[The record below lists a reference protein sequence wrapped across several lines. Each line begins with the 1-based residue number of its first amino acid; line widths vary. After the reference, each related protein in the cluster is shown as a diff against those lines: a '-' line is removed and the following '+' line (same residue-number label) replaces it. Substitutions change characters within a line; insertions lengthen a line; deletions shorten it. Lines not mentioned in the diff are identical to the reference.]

1 MPDSTVTSKISLRK
15 KSIKKSNREA
25 TKTKSRENSKM
36 REMELSQ
43 EGFNTSINLRGDD
56 QPPAIKRQD
65 ILFIDQSNSDL
76 SDVTSEDSFETDN
89 EEKIQN

>member
-56 QPPAIKRQD
+56 
-65 ILFIDQSNSDL
+65 
-76 SDVTSEDSFETDN
+76 
-89 EEKIQN
+89 